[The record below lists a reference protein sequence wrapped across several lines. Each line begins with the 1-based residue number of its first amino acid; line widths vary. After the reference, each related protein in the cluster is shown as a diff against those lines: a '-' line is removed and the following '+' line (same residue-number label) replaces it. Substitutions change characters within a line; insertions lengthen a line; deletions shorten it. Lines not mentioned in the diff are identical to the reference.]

1 MWSYSH
7 DFPVL
12 AKIRIAHGISTD
24 LRLYCCKKYSRPYSA
39 IDISANLHNKVTKAY
54 TAKAL
59 RELHEKK
66 QVEGRALGKQIVY
79 HAIQDAIDEAT
90 PEGLAGLDEEIEAF
104 KSQVASAKSQNKL
117 LKAELTTLNARVS
130 TSELRQCLA
139 ALEGEKRNLIASL
152 APSKASSVQAKAV
165 TAEEKASLE
174 KEWRKWRKHVTVRKK
189 ICHEMW
195 MRCTEVLPEAVQGK
209 EELWES
215 LGLEGSPRT

>member
-66 QVEGRALGKQIVY
+66 QVEGRASGKQIVY
-79 HAIQDAIDEAT
+79 HAIQDAIDEST
-90 PEGLAGLDEEIEAF
+90 PEGLAGLDEEIQAF

-117 LKAELTTLNARVS
+117 LKAELTTLNGRVS

>member
-1 MWSYSH
+1 MAPRKEKTEKGDKGSVEDGNALILEY
-7 DFPVL
+7 
-12 AKIRIAHGISTD
+12 
-24 LRLYCCKKYSRPYSA
+24 LRARQMLTVRQA
-39 IDISANLHNKVTKAY
+39 IDISANLHNKVTK
-54 TAKAL
+54 
-59 RELHEKK
+59 
-66 QVEGRALGKQIVY
+66 GKQIVY